1 MGERIFL
8 DGVFIPAI
16 NFSMQQNAVPVLRQ
30 FTIKNQTAEPIENIE
45 INIVSSPEFVIPW
58 HKHIDMLPSDGN
70 LSLGAVNLAFYS
82 EYLFSLTE
90 KLSGTLHITVA
101 SGTETLEEM
110 IQPIDLLA
118 YDQWAG
124 TAVMPEMLAALYY
137 THSGSSW
144 YVFGKVG

>member
-70 LSLGAVNLAFYS
+70 LSLGAVNL
-82 EYLFSLTE
+82 SLIHISYDCDCSCHHLCRAKVQKSTE
-90 KLSGTLHITVA
+90 ADG
-101 SGTETLEEM
+101 
-110 IQPIDLLA
+110 
-118 YDQWAG
+118 
-124 TAVMPEMLAALYY
+124 
-137 THSGSSW
+137 
-144 YVFGKVG
+144 